1 MCLDLFKEDINLHS
15 HVASDTIRFFNFSKM
30 QIFSNNTNTMY
41 IGETST
47 ISVSKTSLINT
58 DFLEQTIIRK

>member
-1 MCLDLFKEDINLHS
+1 MCLDLFKEDVNLHN

>member
-1 MCLDLFKEDINLHS
+1 
-15 HVASDTIRFFNFSKM
+15 
-30 QIFSNNTNTMY
+30 MY
-41 IGETST
+41 IGETPT